1 MSTAILVAFC
11 LFALVSSI
19 TPGPNN
25 VMLLASGV
33 NYGFRR
39 TIPHMLGVTV
49 GFSVMLV
56 MVGLG
61 LAEFFLR
68 APGFYRVLRW
78 AGALYLVYLA
88 VRIATSGP
96 VTTDTDSANKSRP
109 FGFMAA
115 ALFQWVN
122 PKAWVVA
129 VTAFSAYVPAGTS
142 STWIL
147 AFGLL
152 FAMVNIPCISIWVLF
167 GTLLK
172 HWLHEPRTARIFNV
186 VMAVLLMVSLLPML
200 DAGAGN

>member
-1 MSTAILVAFC
+1 MTTAILFAFS

-39 TIPHMLGVTV
+39 TLPHMLGVTV

-56 MVGLG
+56 MVGFG

-78 AGALYLVYLA
+78 AGALYLLYLA
-88 VRIATSGP
+88 VRIATAGP
-96 VTTDTDSANKSRP
+96 VTTDTGGANKSRP

-129 VTAFSAYVPAGTS
+129 VTAFSAYVPAGVS

-147 AFGLL
+147 VFGLL
-152 FAMVNIPCISIWVLF
+152 FAMVNIPCISVWVLF
-167 GTLLK
+167 GTILK

-186 VMAVLLMVSLLPML
+186 VMAILLMVSLLPML

>member
-1 MSTAILVAFC
+1 MTSAVLIAYS
-11 LFALVSSI
+11 LFAFVSSI

-39 TIPHMLGVTV
+39 TIPHMLGVTI
-49 GFSVMLV
+49 GFAVMLV
-56 MVGLG
+56 LVGFG

-68 APGFYRVLRW
+68 APDFHRVLRW
-78 AGALYLVYLA
+78 AGAIYLVYLA
-88 VRIATSGP
+88 LRIATSGP
-96 VTTDTDSANKSRP
+96 AATDTDSAATSRP
-109 FGFMAA
+109 FGFLAA

-129 VTAFSAYVPAGTS
+129 VTAFSAYVPAGAS
-142 STWIL
+142 SIWVL

-152 FAMVNIPCISIWVLF
+152 FAVVNIPCISIWVLF
-167 GTLLK
+167 GTILK
-172 HWLHEPRTARIFNV
+172 RWLREPRTARIFNV
-186 VMAVLLMVSLLPML
+186 IMAVLLLVSLLPML

>member
-1 MSTAILVAFC
+1 MTTAILIAFS

-39 TIPHMLGVTV
+39 TIPHMLGVTL

-56 MVGLG
+56 VVGLG

-68 APGFYRVLRW
+68 VPGFYRVLRW

-96 VTTDTDSANKSRP
+96 VMTDSDRANKSRP

-147 AFGLL
+147 VFGGL
-152 FAMVNIPCISIWVLF
+152 FALVNIPCISTWVLF
-167 GTLLK
+167 GTILK

-186 VMAVLLMVSLLPML
+186 VMAVLLLVSLLPML
-200 DAGAGN
+200 DAGASN

>member
-1 MSTAILVAFC
+1 ML
-11 LFALVSSI
+11 
-19 TPGPNN
+19 
-25 VMLLASGV
+25 LLASGV

-39 TIPHMLGVTV
+39 TMPHMLGVTV
-49 GFSVMLV
+49 GFAVMLV
-56 MVGLG
+56 VVGLG

-78 AGALYLVYLA
+78 VGAIYLVYLA
-88 VRIATSGP
+88 LRIATAGP
-96 VTTDTDSANKSRP
+96 ASTDVGSSDNSRP

-129 VTAFSAYVPAGTS
+129 VTAFSTYVPPGAS

-147 AFGLL
+147 GFGML
-152 FAMVNIPCISIWVLF
+152 FAMVNIPCISTWVLF

-172 HWLHEPRTARIFNV
+172 RWLREPRTARIFNV
-186 VMAVLLMVSLLPML
+186 IMAILLLVSLAPML
-200 DAGAGN
+200 DAGAGNWLS

>member
-1 MSTAILVAFC
+1 MTTAILVAFS

-39 TIPHMLGVTV
+39 TIPHMLGITI

-68 APGFYRVLRW
+68 APGFYSVLRW
-78 AGALYLVYLA
+78 AGAIYLVYLA
-88 VRIATSGP
+88 LRIAMSGP
-96 VTTDTDSANKSRP
+96 ATADPDSAATSRP
-109 FGFMAA
+109 FGFLAA

-129 VTAFSAYVPAGTS
+129 VTAFSTYVPAGVS
-142 STWIL
+142 STWVL

-152 FAMVNIPCISIWVLF
+152 FAVVNIPCISIWVLF

-172 HWLHEPRTARIFNV
+172 HWLREPRTARIFNV
-186 VMAVLLMVSLLPML
+186 IMAILLLVSLAPML